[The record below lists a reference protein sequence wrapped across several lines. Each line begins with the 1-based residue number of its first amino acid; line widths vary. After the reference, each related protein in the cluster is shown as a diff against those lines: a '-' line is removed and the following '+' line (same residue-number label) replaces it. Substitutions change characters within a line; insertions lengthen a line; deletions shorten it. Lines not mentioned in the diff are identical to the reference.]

1 MDFFKLIPT
10 SGYEV
15 FVSLT
20 DIYGTYNIPLISNF
34 EHLISSPLDQ
44 FQIYPVFGSTVT
56 NFLVSGLLS
65 LIICFTLSLGGS
77 NEQKISSGSWR
88 TTRFMIIEN
97 IFSLVKEQL
106 NKNSREYFGVILT
119 LFVGTA
125 CFNVL
130 GLMPYTFTITSHV
143 AITLAFSFPIFTAM
157 TLEGLYRHKLEF
169 FSLFLP
175 GGTPILLAP
184 ILTIIEFISYMT
196 RLASLA
202 VRFAANLIAGHV
214 ILKIIATTCASLLN
228 SKSLMAILSVIPLGA
243 MFVFTALELAVAFLQ
258 SYVLCILTC
267 NYLNDGINLH

>member
-1 MDFFKLIPT
+1 MEFLNNQC

-15 FVSLT
+15 FMNASNLNWSNSLCRT
-20 DIYGTYNIPLISNF
+20 V
-34 EHLISSPLDQ
+34 ISSPLDQ
-44 FQIYPVFGSTVT
+44 FQIYPVLGSTIT
-56 NFLVSGLLS
+56 NFLISGILS
-65 LIICFTLSLGGS
+65 LILCLTLNLGGS

-88 TTRFMIIEN
+88 TIRFIIIEQ
-97 IFSLVKEQL
+97 IYLLVKQQL

-119 LFVGTA
+119 LFVGTT

-143 AITLAFSFPIFTAM
+143 AITFALSFPIFTAM
-157 TLEGLYRHKLEF
+157 TLEGLYRHKLNF

-175 GGTPILLAP
+175 EGTPIFLAP
-184 ILTIIEFISYMT
+184 VLTLVEFISYMT

-202 VRFAANLIAGHV
+202 VRLGANLIAGHV

-228 SKSLMAILSVIPLGA
+228 SKSLMAIVSVIPFGA
-243 MFVFTALELAVAFLQ
+243 MLAFTALELAVAFLQ